1 MGTGK
6 GSAIQLQSMFC
17 PLQKLLA
24 SVSDQPGA
32 FCRYSD
38 STSSEGDL
46 PIVEETVLGPQFWMP
61 PIESSEVSGV
71 AALRHVRAE
80 TIAAG
85 KAKYEESGKQ
95 EHCRHLTNA
104 PFAPPP

>member
-1 MGTGK
+1 
-6 GSAIQLQSMFC
+6 
-17 PLQKLLA
+17 
-24 SVSDQPGA
+24 
-32 FCRYSD
+32 
-38 STSSEGDL
+38 
-46 PIVEETVLGPQFWMP
+46 MP

-95 EHCRHLTNA
+95 KAESRSTVA
-104 PFAPPP
+104 I